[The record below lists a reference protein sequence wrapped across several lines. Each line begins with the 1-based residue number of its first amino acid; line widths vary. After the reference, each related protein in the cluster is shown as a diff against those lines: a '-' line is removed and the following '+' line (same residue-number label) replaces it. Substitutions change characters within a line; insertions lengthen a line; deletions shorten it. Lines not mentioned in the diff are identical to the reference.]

1 MKQNKLYEKLNNL
14 LMIFLVLQPVLDVYM
29 ALVGNAFDIFGIS
42 IATLIRTIFV
52 ITIFAIVVISQIKY
66 KYHTKYAYAILG
78 YLGAVI
84 LYSLLHH
91 INIVSFNG
99 YFITEGM
106 YSFLTEI
113 LYVLRLIIPVFLI
126 YVVIITKPSKED
138 LFKVIIAVVAF
149 ISFVIIITNIF
160 EVSYASYSQT
170 NGRIEY
176 NVIDWFV
183 KDDLTYDKT
192 LSKGYFVSANQIGA
206 LLVFLLPMTIYYTV
220 RESKWYL
227 YIIMLLQVVSMVLV
241 GTRVANYGWILV
253 FTAMIVMY
261 TVLYFTKSYKLKLQ
275 NIIGLCIVLIVAV
288 VLYTHS
294 PSHTRSFASEYEGM
308 YDEEMVEIDQAQYL
322 SVEEFRKILADETK
336 FKKYTKGLEG
346 DLVTSAKSKYIS
358 EMYKYHY
365 ITNKYILEI
374 YPYQDDLDFWLE
386 IFNMPI
392 AIKGDNRG
400 RQVAIIKRIKHNND
414 NLLLDTLFGMGA
426 TPLNSRGYMIE
437 NDLISHYYNLG
448 IIGIILFISPFLL
461 GIVYSLYRCRKHLFD
476 IINMEFAVY
485 VLAIV
490 MTYFTGYFAGH
501 VIDEYIISIYL
512 GVVAGIVT
520 NFYRGE
526 KIDEKTKT

>member
-1 MKQNKLYEKLNNL
+1 LKQCKLYEKLNNL

-29 ALVGNAFDIFGIS
+29 ALVGNSFDIFGIS

-52 ITIFAIVVISQIKY
+52 ITIFTIVIISQIKY

-84 LYSLLHH
+84 VYSLLHH
-91 INIVSFNG
+91 VNIVSFDG
-99 YFITEGM
+99 YFITEGI
-106 YSFLTEI
+106 YSFLTEM

-126 YVVIITKPSKED
+126 YIVIITKPLKEY
-138 LFKVIIAVVAF
+138 LFKVILAVATF
-149 ISFVIIITNIF
+149 ISLIIIVTNIF

-170 NGRIEY
+170 NGKIEY
-176 NVIDWFV
+176 NVIDWFIE
-183 KDDLTYDKT
+183 DDLTYDKT

-206 LLVFLLPMTIYYTV
+206 LLVFLLPMTIYYAV

-227 YIIMLLQVVSMVLV
+227 YAVMLLQVVSMVLV

-253 FTAMIVMY
+253 FLAMIIMY
-261 TVLYFTKSYKLKLQ
+261 TVLYITKSYKLKPQ
-275 NIIGLCIVLIVAV
+275 NIISVSIIVILAIVLYI
-288 VLYTHS
+288 HS
-294 PSHTRSFASEYEGM
+294 PSNTRIFASEYEGM
-308 YDEEMVEIDQAQYL
+308 YDEEMVEMDQVEYM
-322 SVEEFRKILADETK
+322 SVEEFTKILVDESK
-336 FKKYTKGLEG
+336 LKKYTKGLDG
-346 DLVTSAKSKYIS
+346 DLIIAAKSKYIS

-374 YPYQDDLDFWLE
+374 YPYQDDLDFWIE
-386 IFNMPI
+386 IFEMPI
-392 AIKGDNRG
+392 SIKGDNRG
-400 RQVAIIKRIKHNND
+400 RQVAIIKRIKQNND
-414 NLLLDTLFGMGA
+414 NLVLDTLFGVGA
-426 TPLNSRGYMIE
+426 TPLNTRGYMIE

-448 IIGIILFISPFLL
+448 VIGIILFVSPFLL

-476 IINMEFAVY
+476 MINMEFAVY

-490 MTYFTGYFAGH
+490 MIYFIGYFAGH

-520 NFYRGE
+520 NFYRSD
-526 KIDEKTKT
+526 KIDEKSKT